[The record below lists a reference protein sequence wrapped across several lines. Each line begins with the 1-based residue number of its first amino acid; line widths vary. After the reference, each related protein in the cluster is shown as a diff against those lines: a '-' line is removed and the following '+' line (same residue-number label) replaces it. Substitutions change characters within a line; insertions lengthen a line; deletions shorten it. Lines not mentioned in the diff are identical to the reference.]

1 MFPEMPLLQSPLAE
15 SLSAWIEAA
24 RTTGAAA
31 LIDKEETW
39 TSFDVVAKLRH
50 MFKVRRVGH
59 AGTLDPLATGL
70 LVLCF
75 GPATKQIS
83 LIQDATKQY
92 EVVVKLGATTS
103 TDDRGSEE
111 VVVLAASTPAE
122 DVPAAAVTPAIPSEE
137 QVREALKAFVG
148 TIEQT
153 PPAFAAIRH
162 QGRRQYDLARE
173 GIPFEERKRTVEVIA
188 IDDFTYEWPLVSMS
202 ITCSKGTYIRSIA
215 RDLGAALG
223 VGGYVWSLRR
233 TAIGD
238 MKVAHAVTIRDLQE
252 VMSLSSQVKDVG
264 SADVNGQEI
273 TAATSA

>member
-1 MFPEMPLLQSPLAE
+1 MTFPDMPLLQRPLADT
-15 SLSAWIEAA
+15 LPAWTEAA

-75 GPATKQIS
+75 GPATKKIS
-83 LIQDATKQY
+83 LIQDADKIY
-92 EVVVKLGATTS
+92 EVVVKLGATTP
-103 TDDRGSEE
+103 TDDRGSAESIVVSEPVAE
-111 VVVLAASTPAE
+111 VLV
-122 DVPAAAVTPAIPSEE
+122 
-137 QVREALKAFVG
+137 QEALRQFTG

-173 GIPFEERKRTVEVIA
+173 GVAFEERKRTITVHAVET
-188 IDDFTYEWPLVSMS
+188 FSYEWPYVRMT
-202 ITCSKGTYIRSIA
+202 ITCTKGTYIRSIA

-223 VGGYVWSLRR
+223 VGGYVWTLRR
-233 TAIGD
+233 TAIGALN
-238 MKVAHAVTIRDLQE
+238 VADAMTISDIQAALAV
-252 VMSLSSQVKDVG
+252 
-264 SADVNGQEI
+264 SA
-273 TAATSA
+273 

>member
-1 MFPEMPLLQSPLAE
+1 MPLLQSPLTDVMPT
-15 SLSAWIEAA
+15 WIEAA

-50 MFKVRRVGH
+50 LFKVRRVGH

-83 LIQDATKQY
+83 LIQDADKAY
-92 EVVVKLGATTS
+92 DVVVKLGATTS

-111 VVVLAASTPAE
+111 TIIECEPVSE
-122 DVPAAAVTPAIPSEE
+122 DRIK
-137 QVREALKAFVG
+137 EALLQFVG

-173 GIPFEERKRTVEVIA
+173 GIAFEERKRTITVHA
-188 IDDFTYEWPLVSMS
+188 IDGFKYEWPFVHMS
-202 ITCSKGTYIRSIA
+202 ITCTKGTYIRSIA
-215 RDLGAALG
+215 RDLGAVLG
-223 VGGYVWSLRR
+223 VGGYVWTLRR
-233 TAIGD
+233 TAIGALN
-238 MKVAHAVTIRDLQE
+238 VTRAVTVRDIQDALM
-252 VMSLSSQVKDVG
+252 V
-264 SADVNGQEI
+264 SA
-273 TAATSA
+273 S